1 MKTKS
6 LFNKFYSTNQ
16 SYFRLT
22 AIFLLFLSFT
32 SAKKSESFIRTVVID
47 AGHGGKDPGCH
58 GNFSNEKSVTL
69 SIALKLGNLIKEN
82 YPDVKVIYTRD
93 KDVFIELHERANI
106 ANRNKADLFI
116 SIHCN
121 ANPKNTIFG
130 LETYTLGLHRTADNL
145 EVSKRENSAV
155 LLESDYK
162 ANYEGFDPN
171 SPEASI
177 IFTLYQNAFLD
188 QSINFASKIQ
198 EIGKKE
204 YNRTDRGVKQAGFLV
219 LVKTAMPSV
228 LIETGFLTHSEEELL
243 IGKLNG
249 QEDMALNIFKAFKLF
264 KNEMDG
270 VKNSS
275 TEIKIPEKTKEEAKE
290 PEKTLEKTEP
300 LVAKIEE
307 KEPEKI
313 VKKSN
318 SEGTIIF
325 KVQFYNSP
333 KKIPLNSTKFV
344 GINDV
349 SEYTHQGAYKYCAGE
364 LKDLNSAVQLQTE
377 MRKSGHND
385 CFIVAFKDGNRIDI
399 NEAKKILTQNKHSE
413 DK

>member
-1 MKTKS
+1 M
-6 LFNKFYSTNQ
+6 FNKYYSIFQ
-16 SYFRLT
+16 SNFRLLVV
-22 AIFLLFLSFT
+22 FVLFLGFT
-32 SAKKSESFIRTVVID
+32 SATKPSSYLNTVVID

-58 GNFSNEKSVTL
+58 GHFSNEKNVTL

-82 YPDVKVIYTRD
+82 FPGVKVVYTRD
-93 KDVFIELHERANI
+93 KDVFVELHERANI
-106 ANRNKADLFI
+106 ANKHKADLFI

-121 ANPKNTIFG
+121 ANPKNTVYG

-177 IFTLYQNAFLD
+177 IFTLYQNAFLE

-204 YNRTDRGVKQAGFLV
+204 YNRTDRGVRQAGFLV

-228 LIETGFLTHSEEELL
+228 LIETGFLTNADEELI

-249 QEDMALNIFKAFKLF
+249 QEDMAMNIFKAFKLF
-264 KNEMDG
+264 KNEMEG
-270 VKNSS
+270 VKNN
-275 TEIKIPEKTKEEAKE
+275 TDEIKIPEKTKEEVKE
-290 PEKTLEKTEP
+290 FKEIEKNNPKTETET
-300 LVAKIEE
+300 LKTEVKEE
-307 KEPEKI
+307 KKPDSTPKTS
-313 VKKSN
+313 KSEN
-318 SEGTIIF
+318 SVVY

-333 KKIPLNSTKFV
+333 KKIPLNSTKFAELS
-344 GINDV
+344 NV
-349 SEYTHQGAYKYCAGE
+349 SEYMHQGSYKYCAGE
-364 LKDLNSAVQLQTE
+364 LKEFNAAMQLQSE
-377 MRKSGHND
+377 MRKKGHTD
-385 CFIVAFKDGNRIDI
+385 CFVVAFNNGARIDI
-399 NEAKKILTQNKHSE
+399 NEAKKITNTK
-413 DK
+413 